1 MLRWPPFLALILL
14 LALVFGLLVTANS
27 AGYRFGISDQAFYIP
42 AIDLWRWPDLFPRDR
57 LLLEPQARW
66 TVIDEALGWICRAT
80 GLSLEP
86 LFLLAYACTIVTF
99 TAGVALVGRPLF
111 RSPWAIVCLTVALS
125 LRHRIPE
132 TAANTFEGYFHPRVL
147 AFAIGLVGV
156 GLLLHRQRALA
167 LAVSALAVAVHPTT
181 GGWFLVCLGAA
192 AWVMAPVRTRWIAGI
207 AGAAMLLLTALAAR
221 DELAAGLTIMDP
233 AWTAAFSNRD
243 YVFPLSSWS
252 VGTWLSLLVSPAI
265 VVAAALW
272 RQRIGECSPS
282 ERAIAVGA
290 LSLFGVFLLSLPFMA
305 ARVALAIQLQTSR
318 VFWPIEFLATAYMV
332 WVVAEAP
339 WTVKPV
345 AARARILVAVLLVA
359 AAARGFYV
367 LRIEHDNPLVAV
379 GLQRTEWQR
388 LGRWIAA
395 STPRDA
401 HFLVHPEHV
410 YRYGSSFRV
419 VAQRD
424 VLLEAVKDRAMALY
438 SRDAAIRLE
447 ERLQAA
453 RDLAVLDESRI
464 TLLARKFDL
473 DYLVTERELDFR
485 LVHREGAL
493 RLYRLAD
500 VTRPAVA
507 AGRRSRRPLRA
518 PGQAARI
525 AQPSPQG
532 LVLSG
537 PRLD

>member
-1 MLRWPPFLALILL
+1 MLRWPPFLALTLL

-57 LLLEPQARW
+57 VLFEPQARR
-66 TVIDEALGWICRAT
+66 TVIDEALVD
-80 GLSLEP
+80 LP
-86 LFLLAYACTIVTF
+86 
-99 TAGVALVGRPLF
+99 
-111 RSPWAIVCLTVALS
+111 
-125 LRHRIPE
+125 RHRPFARASVPPRLRLHDRDIHGRRRARWPIAVSIALGDRLPDGGAVAAPPDSE

-181 GGWFLVCLGAA
+181 GGWFLVWLVCRVGH
-192 AWVMAPVRTRWIAGI
+192 APARTRWIAGI

-252 VGTWLSLLVSPAI
+252 VGTWLALLVSPAI

-379 GLQRTEWQR
+379 GCSERNGSASVDGLPRRRRVTRTFSSTRAR
-388 LGRWIAA
+388 LPVRQQLSRRGAARRAAGGRERPRHGALFPRCRHPTGGTAPGGKRPRCPRRIAHHA
-395 STPRDA
+395 AGAQVRPR
-401 HFLVHPEHV
+401 LP
-410 YRYGSSFRV
+410 G
-419 VAQRD
+419 
-424 VLLEAVKDRAMALY
+424 DRA
-438 SRDAAIRLE
+438 
-447 ERLQAA
+447 
-453 RDLAVLDESRI
+453 
-464 TLLARKFDL
+464 
-473 DYLVTERELDFR
+473 ELDFR

-493 RLYRLAD
+493 RLYRLE
-500 VTRPAVA
+500 
-507 AGRRSRRPLRA
+507 
-518 PGQAARI
+518 
-525 AQPSPQG
+525 
-532 LVLSG
+532 
-537 PRLD
+537 